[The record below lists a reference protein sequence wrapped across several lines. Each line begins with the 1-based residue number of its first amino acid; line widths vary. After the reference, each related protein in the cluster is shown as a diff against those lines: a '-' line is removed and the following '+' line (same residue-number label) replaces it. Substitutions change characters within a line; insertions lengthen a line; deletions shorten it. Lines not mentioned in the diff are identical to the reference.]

1 MLKVK
6 LNGAT
11 NEVELHFKY
20 NSDYINRIR
29 KLSHAKYLKD
39 RKVWVIPR
47 LILDDLEDLFP
58 GELMYITPK
67 WVIDPESPKPD
78 YSKIYSKIRNYEAE
92 LKPPYKPYPFQS
104 FGSNFLVHSA
114 LEYGFGCLFDD
125 CGTGKTLMSIYAA
138 LILDKEVGLLKH
150 TIPILVVAKSG
161 LKYQWVSDGVDKFT
175 SATSII
181 IDGTKAKRKKQYD
194 YIKKN
199 PGAYEYVIMGY
210 ETLREDADII
220 SKVDVGLVISDEAH
234 KVKNR
239 TTKLN
244 KSMRPLN
251 AQYFFFLTGTPIS
264 KDPSD
269 IYGLASIGNGKYFGS
284 WKDFI
289 AEYATAIRT
298 QYGIDYF
305 YRNLDKLNNKIN
317 DIAIRRTEQEIDMQM
332 PKIIESEVRLKPTK
346 CQREIDQKLLEDLQK
361 SIDDL
366 ADLSSRPTTP
376 ENTEKMTKIKGSLK
390 GVIAL
395 RVGCADS
402 PELFKHSSSASVVK
416 KYGSL
421 SDNQSPKIDYL
432 KEHVAEIVSS
442 GNKVVVFTKF
452 ETMTRIIERELSK
465 ITDCVLF
472 TGKMNAKEKE
482 DARLKFKTDT
492 NCNAF
497 IATNAGAEGINLQ
510 EAKYLVNFDLD
521 WDRGINDQRNKRIR
535 RLDSQ
540 FDRVFVYNYIVEDT
554 ADEMILKVLSD
565 KQDLFDYLVNNND
578 EQSKQMKDAMKS
590 FN

>member
-6 LNGAT
+6 LNQAT

-20 NSDYINRIR
+20 NSNYINRMR
-29 KLSHAKYLKD
+29 KLSHAKYLTD

-47 LILDDLEDLFP
+47 LLLDDLEALFP

-67 WVIDPESPKPD
+67 WVIDPESPQPD
-78 YSKIYSKIRNYEAE
+78 YSKIYSKVPNHKAE

-114 LEYGFGCLFDD
+114 KAYGFGCLFDD

-138 LILDKEVGLLKH
+138 LILDKEVDLLKH

-181 IDGTKAKRKKQYD
+181 IDGVKAKRKKQYD

-210 ETLREDADII
+210 ETLREDSDII
-220 SKVDVGLVISDEAH
+220 SKMDIGLVISDEAH

-239 TTKLN
+239 TTKVN

-251 AQYFFFLTGTPIS
+251 AEYYFFLTGTPIS

-269 IYGLASIGNGKYFGS
+269 IYGLALIGNDKYFGT
-284 WKDFI
+284 WKDFM
-289 AEYATAIRT
+289 AEYATSVKT
-298 QYGIDYF
+298 QYGVDYF
-305 YRNLDKLNNKIN
+305 YHNLDKLNDKIN

-332 PKIIESEVRLKPTK
+332 PKIVESEVRLKPTK
-346 CQREIDQKLLEDLQK
+346 CQKEIDDKIIEDLQQATEE
-361 SIDDL
+361 IV
-366 ADLSSRPTTP
+366 ALSLKPKTP
-376 ENTEKMTKIKGSLK
+376 ENIEKSEKLKGSLK
-390 GVIAL
+390 GLVAL
-395 RVGCADS
+395 RVGCADT
-402 PELFKHSSSASVVK
+402 PELFKRSSSKSVVK

-421 SDNQSPKIDYL
+421 SDDQSPKIDYL

-442 GNKVVVFTKF
+442 GNKVVIFTKF
-452 ETMTRIIERELSK
+452 ETMTRIIERELNK
-465 ITDCVLF
+465 ITGCVLF

-482 DARLKFKTDT
+482 TARLKFKTDSSFNVFIGT
-492 NCNAF
+492 NSA
-497 IATNAGAEGINLQ
+497 AEGINLQ
-510 EAKYLVNFDLD
+510 EAKYLINFDLD

-540 FDRVFVYNYIVEDT
+540 FDRVFVYNYIVEGT
-554 ADEMILKVLSD
+554 ADEMVLKVLSE
-565 KQDLFDYLVNNND
+565 KQDLFDYLVSNN
-578 EQSKQMKDAMKS
+578 EAQSKQMRDAMKA